1 MSLKDTLFIILLAG
15 APLTVVADE
24 PNILDVSRETP
35 SAALILPESF
45 ETDTKAMLDSWYL
58 NKYAVIDTQADS
70 RPDAEVTDEMLIERL
85 GKLPTEI
92 EMPLNSVVKSYI
104 LMYANRRKQLVENM
118 LGLSLY
124 YMPIFETA
132 LDRYDLP
139 KELKYLPVIESA
151 LNPSAVSR
159 AGAVGL
165 WQIMAPTAGGLGLEM
180 NSLVDG
186 RRDPYAS
193 TDAAARYLRQLY
205 DTYKDWSLAIAAYNC
220 GPGNINKALRRVG
233 DGKHDFWD
241 IYPYLPTETRGYF
254 PIFIAAN
261 YIMNYYGEHNIAP
274 ALARRPVV
282 TDTVHVCRRVHFQQI
297 SDVMDIPMTEIRALN
312 PQYRRDLIPGDIRPY
327 PLVLPSLQAIAYVAN
342 EDSIVNH
349 DAEKYSRRSVVE
361 PASEGSVSGS
371 DSQGEYVDELVTFYH
386 TVKRGETLSKIARR
400 YGVSV
405 SSIRKINKI
414 GKTVKRGKRLKIQT
428 YKRKYIEKPKVE
440 ETVADSTEL
449 NVPAPVAVPTDSVAT
464 APADSMT
471 VNNSQAVA
479 NAFSEAEAKAETIR
493 EKEKQK
499 EKPDWKQKTEK
510 PSRKQKTTVHTVKRG
525 ENLFKIAKRNGTTV
539 DEIKR
544 LNGLKGDD
552 LKVGQRIKIPRK

>member
-15 APLTVVADE
+15 TPLTAVADE

-193 TDAAARYLRQLY
+193 TDAAAR
-205 DTYKDWSLAIAAYNC
+205 
-220 GPGNINKALRRVG
+220 
-233 DGKHDFWD
+233 
-241 IYPYLPTETRGYF
+241 
-254 PIFIAAN
+254 
-261 YIMNYYGEHNIAP
+261 
-274 ALARRPVV
+274 
-282 TDTVHVCRRVHFQQI
+282 
-297 SDVMDIPMTEIRALN
+297 
-312 PQYRRDLIPGDIRPY
+312 
-327 PLVLPSLQAIAYVAN
+327 
-342 EDSIVNH
+342 
-349 DAEKYSRRSVVE
+349 
-361 PASEGSVSGS
+361 
-371 DSQGEYVDELVTFYH
+371 
-386 TVKRGETLSKIARR
+386 
-400 YGVSV
+400 
-405 SSIRKINKI
+405 
-414 GKTVKRGKRLKIQT
+414 
-428 YKRKYIEKPKVE
+428 
-440 ETVADSTEL
+440 
-449 NVPAPVAVPTDSVAT
+449 
-464 APADSMT
+464 
-471 VNNSQAVA
+471 
-479 NAFSEAEAKAETIR
+479 
-493 EKEKQK
+493 
-499 EKPDWKQKTEK
+499 
-510 PSRKQKTTVHTVKRG
+510 
-525 ENLFKIAKRNGTTV
+525 
-539 DEIKR
+539 
-544 LNGLKGDD
+544 
-552 LKVGQRIKIPRK
+552 